1 MSEYSLLFVDD
12 DEEMLESFS
21 TWFTRHGFQVTAAGH
36 PRQALAAVSNNDFDV
51 AVLDVTLPEMSG
63 IDLMEQLKGRGD
75 MPFIMLSGHNDPAL
89 HADAIGRGAYRF
101 LLKPFSL
108 SRLETFV
115 REAIIDTAHARAVE
129 A

>member
-1 MSEYSLLFVDD
+1 MPEYSLLFVDD

-21 TWFTRHGFQVTAAGH
+21 VWFTRHGFQVTTSGH
-36 PRQALAAVSNNDFDV
+36 PQQALTAVSHNDFDV

-75 MPFIMLSGHNDPAL
+75 MPCIMLSGDDDPAL
-89 HADAIGRGAYRF
+89 HADAIGLGAYRY

-108 SRLETFV
+108 GRLETLV
-115 REAIIDTAHARAVE
+115 REAIIETTPSRAVE